1 MKSTT
6 KKLLAALLSV
16 FLIAACF
23 AGCSGDG
30 KDKDGG
36 ETGGVLKIGGTGPL
50 TGGTASYGN
59 SVKNAAQLAID
70 EINAA
75 GGVNGMKLELLF
87 EDDEAKGDK
96 AKSAFDKLMDNGMQ
110 IMMGA
115 VTSDAS
121 IALNDLVK
129 AEGLLQ
135 ITPSGSAQ
143 QCTENPN
150 AFRICF
156 TDPMQG
162 EIMAQYIYDQGI
174 TKIATIFNQDD
185 SYSTGI
191 HDAFKA
197 KFASLGGTVAVEKSF
212 ANDAKDFNAQLTS
225 IKGTDAQGIFM
236 PIYNDKAAQIAIAA
250 NEKGISLPM
259 FGCDG
264 WDGILEK
271 YLTSPEQAALI
282 EGATYLTPFTAS
294 DENEAIQKFV
304 KAYQEKNGGA
314 TPDQFAADAY
324 DAIYTI
330 KAALEKAGIKHAE
343 LTDADNAALVKA
355 MTEIEINGL
364 TGKMTFTADGE
375 PNKGAKVAK
384 IENGKY
390 VVITQ

>member
-1 MKSTT
+1 MKTT
-6 KKLLAALLSV
+6 AKKLLAAVLGVS
-16 FLIAACF
+16 LIAACF
-23 AGCSGDG
+23 ASCAGNGGTSGD
-30 KDKDGG
+30 D
-36 ETGGVLKIGGTGPL
+36 TLKIGGTGPL
-50 TGGTASYGN
+50 TGGAASYGN
-59 SVKNAAQLAID
+59 SVKNAAELAIK
-70 EINAA
+70 EINDN

-96 AKSAFDKLMDNGMQ
+96 AKSAFEKLMDNGMQ

-129 AEGLLQ
+129 TEGILQ

-162 EIMAQYIYDQGI
+162 EIMAEY
-174 TKIATIFNQDD
+174 IFNQGLTKMGVIYNQND
-185 SYSTGI
+185 SYSSGI
-191 HDAFKA
+191 NDAFKA
-197 KFASLGGTVAVEKSF
+197 KYTALGGEIVAETSF
-212 ANDAKDFNAQLTS
+212 AGDDAKDFNSQLTR

-250 NEKGISLPM
+250 NEKGVTLPL

-271 YLTSPEQAALI
+271 YLSKPEQAALI

-304 KAYQEKNGGA
+304 NAYKAAYGA

-330 KAALEKAGIKHAE
+330 KAVLEKTGIKNTKLTAE
-343 LTDADNAALVKA
+343 DNQALVKA
-355 MTEIEINGL
+355 MTEIEVDGL
-364 TGKMTFTADGE
+364 TGKMTFTAEGE

-384 IENGKY
+384 IEGGKY
-390 VVITQ
+390 HVIVQ

>member
-1 MKSTT
+1 MTKTA
-6 KKLLAALLSV
+6 KKLLAAVLGVLM
-16 FLIAACF
+16 IIGCF
-23 AGCSGDG
+23 AGCSGQG
-30 KDKDGG
+30 NGSTSG
-36 ETGGVLKIGGTGPL
+36 ETLKIGGTGPL
-50 TGGTASYGN
+50 TGGAASYGN

-70 EINAA
+70 EINEA
-75 GGVNGMKLELLF
+75 GGVNGLKLELLF

-96 AKSAFDKLMDNGMQ
+96 AKSAFEKLMDKGMQ

-129 AEGLLQ
+129 NEGILQ
-135 ITPSGSAQ
+135 ITPSGSAAK
-143 QCTENPN
+143 CTENPN

-162 EIMAQYIYDQGI
+162 ELMAKYIYETEKIQ
-174 TKIATIFNQDD
+174 KIAIIFNQND

-191 HDAFKA
+191 NDAFRT
-197 KFASLGGTVAVEKSF
+197 KFTELGGTITAETSF
-212 ANDAKDFNAQLTS
+212 AGDDAKDFNAQLTK

-236 PIYNDKAAQIAIAA
+236 PIYNDKAAAIAIAA
-250 NEKGISLPM
+250 KDKEITLPL

-271 YLTSPEQAALI
+271 YLDTADKAALI

-294 DENEAIQKFV
+294 DENAAIQKFV
-304 KAYQEKNGGA
+304 KSYQEKYAGA

-330 KAALEKAGIKHAE
+330 KAALEKAEIKSAKLSAE
-343 LTDADNAALVKA
+343 DNAALVKA
-355 MTEIEINGL
+355 MTEIEIDGL
-364 TGKMTFTADGE
+364 TGKMTFTAAGE

-384 IENGKY
+384 IQDGKY

>member
-1 MKSTT
+1 MKTT
-6 KKLLAALLSV
+6 AKKLLAAVLGVS
-16 FLIAACF
+16 LIAACF
-23 AGCSGDG
+23 ASCAGNGGTSGD
-30 KDKDGG
+30 D
-36 ETGGVLKIGGTGPL
+36 TLKIGGTGPL
-50 TGGTASYGN
+50 TGGAASYGN
-59 SVKNAAQLAID
+59 SVKNAAELAIK
-70 EINAA
+70 EINDN

-96 AKSAFDKLMDNGMQ
+96 AKSAFEKLMDNGMQ

-129 AEGLLQ
+129 TEGILQ

-162 EIMAQYIYDQGI
+162 EIMAEY
-174 TKIATIFNQDD
+174 IFNQGLTKMGVIYNQND
-185 SYSTGI
+185 SYSGGI
-191 HDAFKA
+191 NDAFKA
-197 KFASLGGTVAVEKSF
+197 KYTALGGEIVAETSF
-212 ANDAKDFNAQLTS
+212 AGDDAKDFNSQLTR

-250 NEKGISLPM
+250 NEKGVTLPL

-271 YLTSPEQAALI
+271 YLSKPEQAALI

-304 KAYQEKNGGA
+304 NAYKAAYGA

-330 KAALEKAGIKHAE
+330 KAVLEKTGIKNTKLTAE
-343 LTDADNAALVKA
+343 DNQALVKA
-355 MTEIEINGL
+355 MTEIEVDGL
-364 TGKMTFTADGE
+364 TGKMTFTAEGE

-384 IENGKY
+384 IEGGKY
-390 VVITQ
+390 HVIVQ

>member
-1 MKSTT
+1 MKSTA
-6 KKLLAALLSV
+6 KK
-16 FLIAACF
+16 LIAAVLGFVMLSACF
-23 AGCSGDG
+23 ASCAGNGS
-30 KDKDGG
+30 
-36 ETGGVLKIGGTGPL
+36 TGGTADDTLKIGGTGPM
-50 TGGTASYGN
+50 TGGAASYGN
-59 SVKNAAQLAID
+59 SVKNAAELAVK
-70 EINAA
+70 EINDN
-75 GGVNGMKLELLF
+75 GGVNGVKLELLF
-87 EDDEAKGDK
+87 EDDEAMGDK
-96 AKSAFDKLMDNGMQ
+96 AKSAFEKLMDNGMQ

-129 AEGLLQ
+129 TEGILQ

-143 QCTENPN
+143 QCTVNPN

-162 EIMAQYIYDQGI
+162 EIMADYIFKQGI
-174 TKIATIFNQDD
+174 TKIAVIYNQDD
-185 SYSTGI
+185 SYSSGI
-191 HDAFKA
+191 NDAFKTKYTA
-197 KFASLGGTVAVEKSF
+197 NGGQIVAETSF
-212 ANDAKDFNAQLTS
+212 AKDAKDFNAQLTK

-250 NEKGISLPM
+250 NEKGIQLPL

-271 YLTSPEQAALI
+271 YLTTPEQAALI

-304 KAYQEKNGGA
+304 TLYKDAYGNI
-314 TPDQFAADAY
+314 PDQFAADAY

-330 KAALEKAGIKHAE
+330 KAAMEKAGIKKTKLTAE
-343 LTDADNAALVKA
+343 DNAALVKA
-355 MTEIEINGL
+355 MTEIEVDGL
-364 TGKMTFTADGE
+364 TGKMTFTAEGE

-390 VVITQ
+390 KVIVQ